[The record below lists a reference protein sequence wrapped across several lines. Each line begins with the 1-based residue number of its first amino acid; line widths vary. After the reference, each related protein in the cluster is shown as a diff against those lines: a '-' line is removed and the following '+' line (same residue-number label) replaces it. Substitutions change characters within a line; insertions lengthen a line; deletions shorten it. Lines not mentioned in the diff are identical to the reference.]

1 MTKAQHEF
9 QKLTDQKEF
18 GTQNAHAERLNAI
31 HPAALLQGRMK
42 KKCSEFEAKFNFDD
56 FDLVSSKFRMIKLL
70 LNAYHGKFLFFIL
83 LY

>member
-42 KKCSEFEAKFNFDD
+42 KNALNLKRNLILMILIWFHQSSE
-56 FDLVSSKFRMIKLL
+56 
-70 LNAYHGKFLFFIL
+70 
-83 LY
+83 